1 MYIYRKKF
9 NFKVPY
15 KLILMS
21 DEHFTTNIF
30 SFSGNELNSNS
41 RLNYLDIKKAAT
53 IIRAVNHKLRQSII
67 KLLEENEKLTVTEI
81 YIKLRIEQ
89 SVASQHLAILR
100 RANFVKTEREGKSI
114 FYAINNKR
122 VEEVKKFIDL
132 LLEES

>member
-1 MYIYRKKF
+1 
-9 NFKVPY
+9 
-15 KLILMS
+15 MS
-21 DEHFTTNIF
+21 NEHFTTNIF

>member
-1 MYIYRKKF
+1 M
-9 NFKVPY
+9 PE
-15 KLILMS
+15 
-21 DEHFTTNIF
+21 EHFTNNIF

-100 RANFVKTEREGKSI
+100 RANFVNTERDGKSI
-114 FYAINNKR
+114 FYTINNKR